1 MGGVIVR
8 EEIYQTFMGINAPDY
23 AVELMHGYTYSGHP
37 LAAAVG
43 HAALDVLV
51 GDGLIQ
57 RAGELARVLEDA
69 IHSLKGEPGVID
81 IRNIG
86 LAAAIDLEPVPGKVG
101 LRALQTFEA
110 GLEEGVLLRFTADT
124 IAMGPPFISMPD
136 EIAAM
141 VDMLR
146 RAIRKAFA
154 RTAAV

>member
-1 MGGVIVR
+1 MNLEKFTDRAKGFLQAA
-8 EEIYQTFMGINAPDY
+8 QTVAIRMNHQRI
-23 AVELMHGYTYSGHP
+23 TP
-37 LAAAVG
+37 L
-43 HAALDVLV
+43 HLLKALLEDSE
-51 GDGLIQ
+51 GMASGLIQ
-57 RAGELARVLEDA
+57 RAGELAPVVEDA

-101 LRALQTFEA
+101 LRALQTFEV

-154 RTAAV
+154 RTATV